1 MPLLMAKAEVGVAVA
16 EPETP
21 IAQALDLAMA
31 PAIPMIVLL
40 RVLLLLVDL
49 VRVLVVAVG
58 KVMINMPQVTEE
70 GVHLAQAM
78 VTHVIT
84 LLGLHMQ
91 MDVGAAVAPEEVSAM
106 AKGMVTGQGMGKVL
120 ATETDWMVQATQ
132 IVVDAEVDEVVV
144 MMVDLAVV
152 LARGREKALELLGVP
167 STMMTL
173 SGNHHHKRLANHQRP
188 LVTASANH
196 HRRSVN
202 HHRRLANPHR
212 PLVIVLANH
221 HRRSANHHWL
231 IKMSFILEQC

>member
-78 VTHVIT
+78 VTPVIFT
-84 LLGLHMQ
+84 VMGLPMQ
-91 MDVGAAVAPEEVSAM
+91 MGVGAAAAPEEVLAT
-106 AKGMVTGQGMGKVL
+106 AKGMVMVQEMGKVL
-120 ATETDWMVQATQ
+120 PTAMDHMVQATP
-132 IVVDAEVDEVVV
+132 IVEEAEVEGVVV

-152 LARGREKALELLGVP
+152 LARGQEAAMELLGVDI
-167 STMMTL
+167 TMMAM
-173 SGNHHHKRLANHQRP
+173 SVNHHKRLANH
-188 LVTASANH
+188 
-196 HRRSVN
+196 
-202 HHRRLANPHR
+202 HR
-212 PLVIVLANH
+212 PLVIVSANH
-221 HRRSANHHWL
+221 HRPLMVVPANHHWL
-231 IKMSFILEQC
+231 IKMYFVLEQW

>member
-21 IAQALDLAMA
+21 MAQALDLAMA

-78 VTHVIT
+78 VTPVIFT
-84 LLGLHMQ
+84 VMGLPMQ
-91 MDVGAAVAPEEVSAM
+91 MGVGAAVAPEEVLAT
-106 AKGMVTGQGMGKVL
+106 AKGMVMVQEMGKVL
-120 ATETDWMVQATQ
+120 PTAMDHMVQAAQ
-132 IVVDAEVDEVVV
+132 IVLDAEVEWVVV

-152 LARGREKALELLGVP
+152 LARGQEAAMVLLGVDI
-167 STMMTL
+167 TMMAM
-173 SGNHHHKRLANHQRP
+173 SVNHHKRLANH
-188 LVTASANH
+188 
-196 HRRSVN
+196 
-202 HHRRLANPHR
+202 HR
-212 PLVIVLANH
+212 PLVIVSANH
-221 HRRSANHHWL
+221 HRPLMVVPANHH
-231 IKMSFILEQC
+231 

>member
-1 MPLLMAKAEVGVAVA
+1 
-16 EPETP
+16 
-21 IAQALDLAMA
+21 
-31 PAIPMIVLL
+31 
-40 RVLLLLVDL
+40 
-49 VRVLVVAVG
+49 
-58 KVMINMPQVTEE
+58 
-70 GVHLAQAM
+70 VHLAQAM
-78 VTHVIT
+78 VTQVIFT
-84 LLGLHMQ
+84 VMGLQMQ

-106 AKGMVTGQGMGKVL
+106 AKGMVMGQGMGKAL
-120 ATETDWMVQATQ
+120 ATTMDHMVQAAQ
-132 IVVDAEVDEVVV
+132 IVVDAEVEWVVV

-196 HRRSVN
+196 RRRSVN

-221 HRRSANHHWL
+221 HRPSANHQWL
-231 IKMSFILEQC
+231 IKMYFILEQCQHLGDMFVVVPYCLSLYIFLQINHAIC